1 MFMMML
7 LIEVVI
13 KNYYYTVEN
22 KGNSKTIRA
31 GKRLRIYSSDESSQE
46 QQLVNPCYVV
56 NICYYSYHLKGTFKV
71 DETFVNIYKQVEK
84 NISFLVAFLQQNSKQ
99 YFVFCQP

>member
-1 MFMMML
+1 MSFIQIRYHLENSTSFLIIYMRNNMFMMML

-46 QQLVNPCYVV
+46 Q
-56 NICYYSYHLKGTFKV
+56 
-71 DETFVNIYKQVEK
+71 
-84 NISFLVAFLQQNSKQ
+84 
-99 YFVFCQP
+99 